1 MFHSDIDEATLRIQV
16 TIDILKKFK
25 STFEYFKENLGK
37 YFVDRRVI
45 PWTFHPN
52 VVFERLNKF
61 LDRLNTIQW
70 FFKTVLEFQKL
81 EKIEIGGMKGRVLGG
96 QIREISS
103 EFDAYFTGFA
113 SKSYDV
119 LDPDDETFNEDF
131 KAFQENIIDLDLK
144 LSTVLVESFDNCTT
158 LESIFK
164 VNRLHDCDQLFN
176 EHSIMKISER
186 SHDTVMLYL
195 FQLIDVVGSVLDR
208 PLISKEFTAKYVEI
222 IVMLEEEI
230 NTCEVS

>member
-1 MFHSDIDEATLRIQV
+1 M
-16 TIDILKKFK
+16 KKYK
-25 STFEYFKENLGK
+25 TTFEYFKENLAK
-37 YFVDRRVI
+37 YFEGRRVI

-52 VVFERLNKF
+52 VVFERLNRF

-96 QIREISS
+96 QIREISA
-103 EFDAYFTGFA
+103 EFDAYFHGFA

-131 KAFQENIIDLDLK
+131 KEFQENIIDLDLK
-144 LSTVLVESFDNCTT
+144 LSTVLVESFDNCST

-164 VNRLHDCDQLFN
+164 V
-176 EHSIMKISER
+176 
-186 SHDTVMLYL
+186 T
-195 FQLIDVVGSVLDR
+195 
-208 PLISKEFTAKYVEI
+208 
-222 IVMLEEEI
+222 
-230 NTCEVS
+230 

>member
-1 MFHSDIDEATLRIQV
+1 M
-16 TIDILKKFK
+16 KKFK
-25 STFEYFKENLGK
+25 NTFEYFKENLSK

-52 VVFERLNKF
+52 VVFERLNRF

-96 QIREISS
+96 QIREISA

-119 LDPDDETFNEDF
+119 LDPDDDTFNVDF
-131 KAFQENIIDLDLK
+131 KDFQENIIDLDLK

-164 VNRLHDCDQLFN
+164 VIRLHVSIRLCNENSQLHN
-176 EHSIMKISER
+176 
-186 SHDTVMLYL
+186 
-195 FQLIDVVGSVLDR
+195 
-208 PLISKEFTAKYVEI
+208 
-222 IVMLEEEI
+222 
-230 NTCEVS
+230 